1 MGISS
6 TFNVTGSALNAQ
18 SIHID
23 TISKNMANSQVIAGS
38 ADEAYRA
45 KRPEFASV
53 LGSAFNNGMTSM
65 DTNGNG
71 VVMNEG
77 VRVNGFSESSAPVER
92 QRMPESP
99 MADENGYIYLSNV
112 NIVEEMAYM
121 MEASR
126 AYQSNVEVLNT
137 SKQLLLA
144 TLNIGK

>member
-6 TFNVTGSALNAQ
+6 TFSITGSALNAQ

-23 TISKNMANSQVIAGS
+23 TIAKNMANSQVIASS

-53 LGSAFNNGMTSM
+53 LGSAFNNGAST
-65 DTNGNG
+65 TAPNG

-77 VRVNGFSESSAPVER
+77 VRVNGFIESADPVER

-99 MADENGYIYLSNV
+99 LADENGYVYLSNV
-112 NIVEEMAYM
+112 NIVEEMTYM

-126 AYQSNVEVLNT
+126 SYQSNVEVLNT

>member
-6 TFNVTGSALNAQ
+6 TFNITGSALNAQ

-23 TISKNMANSQVIAGS
+23 TIAKNMANSQVIASS

-53 LGSAFNNGMTSM
+53 LGNAFNNGASPTAP
-65 DTNGNG
+65 NGI
-71 VVMNEG
+71 VMNEG
-77 VRVNGFSESSAPVER
+77 VRVNGFSESGAPVER

-99 MADENGYIYLSNV
+99 LADENGYIYLSNV

-126 AYQSNVEVLNT
+126 SYQSNVEVLNT